1 MLHLHSTLAIILLL
15 ALIVS
20 IIITFVNFSGNKP
33 YNRKI
38 ALLGF
43 ITSHLQLLIGL
54 ILFFVLKYPSM
65 ISGSIMKDPT
75 MRFKIIEHPLT
86 MIIAIVLISIG
97 YIKAKK
103 LTDAKQANKTVLIFY
118 ILGLILILAR
128 IPWGTWSLFA

>member
-1 MLHLHSTLAIILLL
+1 
-15 ALIVS
+15 
-20 IIITFVNFSGNKP
+20 
-33 YNRKI
+33 
-38 ALLGF
+38 
-43 ITSHLQLLIGL
+43 
-54 ILFFVLKYPSM
+54 M

>member
-1 MLHLHSTLAIILLL
+1 
-15 ALIVS
+15 
-20 IIITFVNFSGNKP
+20 
-33 YNRKI
+33 
-38 ALLGF
+38 
-43 ITSHLQLLIGL
+43 
-54 ILFFVLKYPSM
+54 M

-118 ILGLILILAR
+118 IFGLILILAR